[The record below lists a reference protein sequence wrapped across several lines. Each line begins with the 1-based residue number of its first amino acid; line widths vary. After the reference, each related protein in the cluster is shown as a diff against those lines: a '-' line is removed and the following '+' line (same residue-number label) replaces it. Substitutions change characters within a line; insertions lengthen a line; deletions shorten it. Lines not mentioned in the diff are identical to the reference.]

1 MSSTTKRKFVTK
13 EIINEYV
20 LPDASKELVRVTA
33 GKGNNLHGVVDASGE
48 EFLASMP
55 CKFRKS
61 VYIKRGDYVLIEK
74 IPEGGKVKAEIV
86 HIPLKDQIKY
96 IRDQGLWPKA
106 FEEEEE
112 KISPEEE
119 EENSDEEDDDDLFKN
134 TNRRVIEYSSSS
146 ESSD

>member
-33 GKGNNLHGVVDASGE
+33 GRATIFTALWMLPERS
-48 EFLASMP
+48 FWLPCLAS
-55 CKFRKS
+55 FVRVS
-61 VYIKRGDYVLIEK
+61 TSSEEDYVLIEK